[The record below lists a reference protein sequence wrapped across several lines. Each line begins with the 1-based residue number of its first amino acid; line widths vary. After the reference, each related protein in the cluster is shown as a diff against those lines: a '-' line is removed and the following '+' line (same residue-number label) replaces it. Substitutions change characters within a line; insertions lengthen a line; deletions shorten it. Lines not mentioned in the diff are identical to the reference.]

1 MAEAEQRF
9 NALKTP
15 ADSSGIPLV
24 KEGVPVA
31 APKKRKLRIP
41 AAKK

>member
-9 NALKTP
+9 KALKEPKTEE
-15 ADSSGIPLV
+15 DLQLV
-24 KEGVPVA
+24 KEGAPVPVV
-31 APKKRKLRIP
+31 KKRKLRIP

>member
-9 NALKTP
+9 NALKEP
-15 ADSSGIPLV
+15 ANAEGIPLV
-24 KEGVPVA
+24 KEGTPVVA
-31 APKKRKLRIP
+31 TKRRKLRIP